1 MNVAA
6 QTVQFGDRDRATL
19 PMAAGFGQDGGELR
33 AAIQGV
39 RAFARLDLDMLADDL
54 DR

>member
-1 MNVAA
+1 MHVAA
-6 QTVQFGDRDRATL
+6 KPIELGDRDRATL
-19 PMAAGFGQDGGELR
+19 PMAAGFGQGGGELR